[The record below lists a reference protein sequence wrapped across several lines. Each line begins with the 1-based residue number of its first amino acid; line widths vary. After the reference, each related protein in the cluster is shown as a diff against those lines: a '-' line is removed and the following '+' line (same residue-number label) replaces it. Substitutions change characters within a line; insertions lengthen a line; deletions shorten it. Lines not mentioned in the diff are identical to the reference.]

1 MKRLWII
8 AMIGVLALVTGC
20 GGGAAQPTVRP
31 LPSPAATDVPAPT
44 TMALPTETPAPTS
57 TPPPPPTV
65 TPTSTDVPTPSAM
78 PEPTATPEPTA
89 VPTPSATPTPAA
101 VLTPI
106 GQIGAGRVG
115 EEVTVEGAVV
125 ETASLSSGFKFTLD
139 DGTGRIVLLMWH
151 DVYDDCW
158 DAPEVN
164 IGARVRATGEI
175 GEYEGELQIEPGFG
189 GDVKA
194 VEGAAAWATLREIG
208 SLTGGDAG
216 QRVMVEGRVI
226 RVEGT
231 QSTAKV
237 FVGDDTGETLV
248 LIWRNVLDR
257 IPNNT
262 ALGVEGTRVRVV
274 GVVEIYRSNLEL
286 VPALPYDVVVLETP

>member
-1 MKRLWII
+1 MKKVWLI
-8 AMIGVLALVTGC
+8 ALIGVSVVVTGC
-20 GGGAAQPTVRP
+20 GGGAMQPTARP
-31 LPSPAATDVPAPT
+31 LPSPAATAVPAP
-44 TMALPTETPAPTS
+44 AETPAPTS
-57 TPPPPPTV
+57 TLPPTEV
-65 TPTSTDVPTPSAM
+65 PTEAPTMTPAPTLTPIPTATSTPTDVPTPSVT
-78 PEPTATPEPTA
+78 PEPTATP
-89 VPTPSATPTPAA
+89 TPAV
-101 VLTPI
+101 VLTPL
-106 GQIGAGRVG
+106 GQINAGRVG

-139 DGTGRIVLLMWH
+139 DGTGRVVLLMWH

-158 DAPEVN
+158 DAPQIN
-164 IGARVRATGEI
+164 LGATVRATGEI

-194 VEGAAAWATLREIG
+194 VEGAAAWATPREIG
-208 SLTGGDAG
+208 SLTGSDAG
-216 QRVMVEGRVI
+216 QRVMIEGRVI

-231 QSTAKV
+231 QSAAKV

-257 IPNNT
+257 IPSNT

-274 GVVEIYRSNLEL
+274 GTVDVYRSNLEV